1 MNDDACHITG
11 ENSDK
16 SLSKL
21 KIRRQKLDS
30 RKAVKHAVSFKLPS
44 LQCILSG
51 KWLNDTHIN
60 AASQLLKVQFLSVS
74 GLHDT
79 KYGQDLSFPETDS
92 QFVQILHSKSHWL
105 TVEGVNSSLVKV
117 YDTMEYASIENVQS
131 QVAAIMQSSSESIDF
146 QLEPIQEQLG
156 SSDCG
161 LFSIA
166 YATELCFGNDVS
178 CLRYYQDQLR
188 PHFVECLKSEKLVPF
203 PSKSVRRRKALPTT
217 ITFNIYCSCR
227 LPELVGGEPMA
238 ACEKCHEWYHRSC
251 EDIPEEVFIK
261 TDAEWIC
268 SKCVR
273 VC

>member
-1 MNDDACHITG
+1 M
-11 ENSDK
+11 
-16 SLSKL
+16 
-21 KIRRQKLDS
+21 
-30 RKAVKHAVSFKLPS
+30 KHAVSFKLPS

-60 AASQLLKVQFLSVS
+60 AASQLLKVQFPSVS